1 MTSCGSWRAGTSYLG
16 NGDGTFRLAARHLSG
31 IDVRSIRLADVN
43 RDGQLDIVTAD
54 YGRMDPVTGKYVDTA
69 VRVLL
74 GNGDSTFQTF
84 RTFASDS
91 GTSSLVCGDFDQD
104 GWIDLVVQSSSG
116 VKLWAN
122 DRIW

>member
-1 MTSCGSWRAGTSYLG
+1 LTPRGIIRRIPDPLHAGWVYDELRKLAG
-16 NGDGTFRLAARHLSG
+16 RHKLPGQCGDG
-31 IDVRSIRLADVN
+31 
-43 RDGQLDIVTAD
+43 
-54 YGRMDPVTGKYVDTA
+54 
-69 VRVLL
+69 
-74 GNGDSTFQTF
+74 TFQTF